1 MKADASHKSQYFD
14 PSAAFAGAPSCVSGW
29 RKFLVD
35 LRYIWIEQI
44 LEVRDIWYVFVIFA
58 LRAWAAA

>member
-1 MKADASHKSQYFD
+1 MEANPPRDAHYLDS
-14 PSAAFAGAPSCVSGW
+14 SAALASSTGRVSGW

-44 LEVRDIWYVFVIFA
+44 LRCATSGIS
-58 LRAWAAA
+58 L